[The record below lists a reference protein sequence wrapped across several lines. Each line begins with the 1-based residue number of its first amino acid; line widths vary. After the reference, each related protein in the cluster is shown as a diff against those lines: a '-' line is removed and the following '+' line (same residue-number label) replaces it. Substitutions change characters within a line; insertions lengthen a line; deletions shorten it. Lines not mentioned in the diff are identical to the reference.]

1 MTFAIST
8 IGIKVKQAT
17 VALVIKILQKIY
29 RLFLFRLGRG
39 FGTSFTNSLKKLNFN
54 PKDFNP
60 LLYDFD
66 FDKNQIYRVDGTDYI
81 INIIPKQLK

>member
-1 MTFAIST
+1 MGDETHAAWLQYELALEVPACT
-8 IGIKVKQAT
+8 IKSIK
-17 VALVIKILQKIY
+17 
-29 RLFLFRLGRG
+29 
-39 FGTSFTNSLKKLNFN
+39 KKLNFN